1 VGYRVVHA
9 DELQWEERPS
19 SAGGA
24 PRHAADLT
32 PQAGLAESRARM
44 WRIPAHARGRRHVEN
59 AQEEVFVVLDGTLTL
74 LLGDPPERFDLP
86 PRSVASVEPGT
97 GVQMRNETDAEVVVL
112 AYGAPPV
119 AGQAEYLDD
128 VEL

>member
-1 VGYRVVHA
+1 MGYRVLRA
-9 DELQWEERPS
+9 DELEWEERPS
-19 SAGGA
+19 PAGGA

-32 PQAGLAESRARM
+32 AQAALAESRARV
-44 WRIPAHARGRRHVEN
+44 WRIPPGVRGRRHREQ
-59 AQEEVFVVLDGTLTL
+59 AQEEVFVVLAGTLTL

-86 PRSVASVEPGT
+86 PQSVASVEPGT
-97 GVQMRNETDAEVVVL
+97 GVQMRNEGADEVVVF